1 MLMTMILIA
10 LVLQSAEV
18 RIDGVFSEDPNG
30 WVVIILIAFFL
41 IFCLQPFMACGY
53 RTARY

>member
-1 MLMTMILIA
+1 MLMTIILIA

-18 RIDGVFSEDPNG
+18 RIDGVFTEDPNG

-41 IFCLQPFMACGY
+41 IFCLQPFLACGY
-53 RTARY
+53 RTARF